1 MSFLAWIIVG
11 LAAGVLA
18 KMVMP
23 GAKDEPSGF
32 LGTLI
37 LGVIGAV
44 VGGWI
49 WSIALNQPG
58 ATGIDLPSIFVAFVG
73 STVVIALLRMFD
85 SRTPLQ
91 H

>member
-11 LAAGVLA
+11 LVAGFLA
-18 KMVMP
+18 KMVIP
-23 GAKDEPSGF
+23 GTKDEPSGF

-37 LGVIGAV
+37 LGVVGAV

-58 ATGIDLPSIFVAFVG
+58 ATGIDIPSVFVAFVG
-73 STVVIALLRMFD
+73 SAIVIGLLRMFD
-85 SRTPLQ
+85 SRNALR

>member
-11 LAAGVLA
+11 LAAGFLA

-37 LGVIGAV
+37 LGVVGAV

-58 ATGIDLPSIFVAFVG
+58 ATGIDIPSIFVAFVG
-73 STVVIALLRMFD
+73 SAVVIALLRMFD

>member
-11 LAAGVLA
+11 LVAGLLA
-18 KMVMP
+18 RMVVP

-32 LGTLI
+32 MGTLI
-37 LGVIGAV
+37 LGIVGAV

-49 WSIALNQPG
+49 WSIAFNETG
-58 ATGIDLPSIFVAFVG
+58 ATGVDIPSIFVAFVG
-73 STVVIALLRMFD
+73 SAVVIGLLRMFD
-85 SRTPLQ
+85 TRTTLP

>member
-11 LAAGVLA
+11 LLAGALA

-23 GAKDEPSGF
+23 GTRDEPSGF

-37 LGVIGAV
+37 LGVGGAV

-49 WSIALNQPG
+49 WNIALNQPG
-58 ATGIDLPSIFVAFVG
+58 ATGVNIGSLFVAFVG
-73 STVVIALLRMFD
+73 SAVVIGLLRLFD
-85 SRTPLQ
+85 SRSSIQ
-91 H
+91 R